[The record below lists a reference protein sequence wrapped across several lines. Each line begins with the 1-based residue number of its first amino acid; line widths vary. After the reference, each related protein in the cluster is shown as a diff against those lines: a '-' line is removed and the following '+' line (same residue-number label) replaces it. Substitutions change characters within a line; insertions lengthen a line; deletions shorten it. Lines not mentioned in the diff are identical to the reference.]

1 MLLSQNHT
9 GENSD
14 WRKIRLEKSQ
24 FVVVAFSQ
32 SHWRKITLEKSQ
44 FLKVCRSLEPGETVS
59 GCPGHQAVGREE
71 SGQDEGNQHLE
82 DAHVMMIR
90 MVV

>member
-1 MLLSQNHT
+1 M
-9 GENSD
+9 
-14 WRKIRLEKSQ
+14 KI
-24 FVVVAFSQ
+24 A
-32 SHWRKITLEKSQ
+32 
-44 FLKVCRSLEPGETVS
+44 LKVSSENCLTKLKRFPSLLEPGETVS